1 MKVSDMKKA
10 KTPAIAALAA
20 GLLMSGPAFAGEDAF
35 STGPVFTE
43 FGPAAAVET
52 DFDVPQN
59 MTLRTSFDVS
69 KGADAGS
76 RNRTFESAA
85 RFINMHARSS
95 LALDKMNLA
104 IVVHGSAVHDVAVA
118 SHYAEAVGGENANV
132 ELIAAL
138 TGQGVR
144 VIVCGQSA
152 AYYDVENAELLPGV
166 EMALSAMT
174 AHAVLQQQGYA
185 VNPF

>member
-1 MKVSDMKKA
+1 MAVFA
-10 KTPAIAALAA
+10 
-20 GLLMSGPAFAGEDAF
+20 SGTLISGAAFAGEEAF
-35 STGPVFTE
+35 STGPVFTA

-52 DFDVPQN
+52 DFDIPQD

-69 KGADAGS
+69 RGADVGS

-85 RFINMHARSS
+85 RFINMHVRAGMS
-95 LALDKMNLA
+95 LDKMKLA

-118 SHYAEAVGGENANV
+118 SHYAEAVGGENANADLIDA
-132 ELIAAL
+132 LIAK
-138 TGQGVR
+138 GVR
-144 VIVCGQSA
+144 IIVCGQSA